1 MKRISM
7 KDKSGKGGNI
17 KATPVK
23 VSIWVDELPSVRRGG
38 ALFAVAGVGA
48 IALLTWSGWL
58 AVSLIVNPSSVS
70 WLNNVLPEWGRF
82 TLPGGTS
89 QTLAEIAAQEAR
101 LGRALGEPIAAPAT
115 QALLL
120 PILETQS
127 RCRGSQTRDT
137 ACQQIVELRAY
148 RSNAYRPNSNS
159 DSTKFELIDRLE
171 VTGIEEVMAI
181 APLRQLGGSRKLPL
195 NSITLIEGKP
205 PDASVWLN
213 LSGELQRGSAAIKY
227 GQVVRYDSQRNRLQA
242 LLPWTSPTGQ
252 MPHWQQVTG
261 SRKQNE
267 LVVNQAVG
275 LEPQFQVYQVR
286 LPRAPGEPL
295 RLEAIVLTETSNQS
309 RYRDG
314 LLLARN
320 GLWSD
325 ALKLL
330 TDRGQDGNAIQ
341 AQIDFIAL
349 HAQVT
354 QAQADR
360 TWASPTQQIAAL
372 VIDGRWVKALEALRS
387 ARMSGYDIKSLLSA
401 NAESL
406 QRRVEAA
413 LRVDSDQP
421 VIQQWGAMTVA
432 SQRDRSAAAI
442 WLRQHPLH
450 SGAVSSARSPQ
461 SIQQIL
467 ALLDPLTD
475 PSQSDPSQS
484 LANAPSE
491 LPRLIGSVSPL
502 ASIRASDWYS
512 PRPLVLPD
520 RQVWYQIKVL
530 GFQDGQRWQQSPF
543 NLPNSEKLAWK
554 HLGLTSDSQIQQIGT
569 SEESAQT
576 LSIKAVQW
584 RSGNLHLLAAA
595 PATYPAQPA
604 IALTLPLLA
613 PIDSLTLTSLS
624 QQQPQQIATV
634 LTTLEQQL
642 QQAGQQLPAA
652 SVGTPASTQASAPE
666 HPETQALA
674 QIGDWQVDRLELTG
688 EGQPEWVITI
698 RTDNDTADRT
708 VDRTTDHTVI
718 FSSAGALL
726 YSDLS
731 GSEQTIAAI
740 VDVPQGLPALLIHK
754 GQRYQIQQWSR
765 SHQRFE

>member
-1 MKRISM
+1 MVM
-7 KDKSGKGGNI
+7 NHKSGDNP
-17 KATPVK
+17 KATPIK
-23 VSIWVDELPSVRRGG
+23 VSIWVDELPSVRRGRG
-38 ALFAVAGVGA
+38 LFAVASVGA

-70 WLNNVLPEWGRF
+70 WLNNILPEWGRF

-89 QTLAEIAAQEAR
+89 QTLAEIAAQEAQ

-115 QALLL
+115 QDLLL

-137 ACQQIVELRAY
+137 ACQHIVELRAY
-148 RSNAYRPNSNS
+148 RSNAYRPNSNLN
-159 DSTKFELIDRLE
+159 STKFELIDRLK
-171 VTGIEEVMAI
+171 VTGIEELMAI

-195 NSITLIEGKP
+195 NYVTLIEGEP

-213 LSGELQRGSAAIKY
+213 LSGELQRGSAGIKY
-227 GQVVRYDSQRNRLQA
+227 GQVVRYDSQRDRLQA

-261 SRKQNE
+261 SHKQNE

-275 LEPQFQVYQVR
+275 LEPQFQVYQAR

-295 RLEAIVLTETSNQS
+295 RLEAIVLTEIVSNQP

-330 TDRGQDGNAIQ
+330 TDRGQDGSAVQ

-372 VIDGRWVKALEALRS
+372 VIDGRWGKALEALRS
-387 ARMSGYDIKSLLSA
+387 VRASGYDIKSLLSA

-432 SQRDRSAAAI
+432 SQRDRSAAAT

-450 SGAVSSARSPQ
+450 SGVASSARSPQ

-467 ALLDPLTD
+467 ALLDPLTEPSQTD
-475 PSQSDPSQS
+475 PSQPI
-484 LANAPSE
+484 ANAPSGP
-491 LPRLIGSVSPL
+491 LRLIGSVSPL
-502 ASIRASDWYS
+502 TSFRASDWYS

-520 RQVWYQIKVL
+520 RQVWHQVKVL
-530 GFQDGQRWQQSPF
+530 GFQDGQRWQRSPF

-554 HLGLTSDSQIQQIGT
+554 HLGLTSDSQIQRISE

-595 PATYPAQPA
+595 PATHPTQPA

-613 PIDSLTLTSLS
+613 PIDRLTLTSLS

-652 SVGTPASTQASAPE
+652 PVGTPASTQASAPE

-731 GSEQTIAAI
+731 LSEQTIAAI
-740 VDVPQGLPALLIHK
+740 IDVPQGLPALLIHK

-765 SHQRFE
+765 SLQRFE